1 MPQFNTVALGGT
13 FDMIHKGHIELL
25 KKAFSISSKVI
36 IGLSSDELAI
46 RKGKNPINNYSRRN
60 TLLISAISKHFP
72 NASYEI
78 SKLVNDFGPAAIEG
92 NVGALVVSEET
103 SYQGHALNDLRKQK
117 KLPPVE
123 VIIVTMVMA
132 KDGKRISSTRIKNF
146 EIDSEGNLSQV
157 DN

>member
-13 FDMIHKGHIELL
+13 FDIIHRGHIELL
-25 KKAFSISSKVI
+25 RKAFSISSKVI

-46 RKGKNPINNYSRRN
+46 RKGKNPINNYTRRN
-60 TLLISAISKHFP
+60 TLLTSAISKHFP
-72 NASYEI
+72 NSSYEI

-103 SYQGHALNDLRKQK
+103 SHQGQTLNELRKQK

-123 VIIVTMVMA
+123 VIIVPMVMA

>member
-13 FDMIHKGHIELL
+13 FDIIHRGHIELL
-25 KKAFSISSKVI
+25 RKAFSISSKVI

-46 RKGKNPINNYSRRN
+46 RKGKNPINNYTRRS
-60 TLLISAISKHFP
+60 TILALAISKHFP

-103 SYQGHALNDLRKQK
+103 SHQGQALNDLRKQK

-123 VIIVTMVMA
+123 VVIVPMVMA

>member
-123 VIIVTMVMA
+123 VIIVPMVMA

>member
-46 RKGKNPINNYSRRN
+46 RKGKNPINNYSRRS
-60 TLLISAISKHFP
+60 TLLISSISKHFP

-123 VIIVTMVMA
+123 VIIVPMVMA

>member
-13 FDMIHKGHIELL
+13 FDIIHRGHIELL
-25 KKAFSISSKVI
+25 RKAFSISSKVI

-46 RKGKNPINNYSRRN
+46 RKGKNPINNYTRRS
-60 TLLISAISKHFP
+60 TLLTSAISKHFP
-72 NASYEI
+72 NSSYEI

-103 SYQGHALNDLRKQK
+103 SHQGQALNDLRKQK

-123 VIIVTMVMA
+123 VIIVPMVMA